1 MELSDE
7 ELCRRVAG
15 RDTQAFELLVERHQA
30 AAYRLARSILGH
42 DEDARDISQEAFLR
56 VYQAAG
62 QFDAR
67 SRFSTWFHRILVNLC
82 IDHQRR
88 GKWWRK
94 FVPLAATDDAEDD
107 QPALDPPSQAP
118 GPDLEAIRRQ
128 SGARLRA
135 AMALLSPNQRVA
147 VTLLVQ
153 EDLSSKEI
161 AAVLNCSESTARVH
175 LHRAMAQ
182 LRKTLKE
189 E

>member
-1 MELSDE
+1 VEPSDE
-7 ELCRRVAG
+7 ELCRRIAA

-56 VYQAAG
+56 VYQAAE

-94 FVPLAATDDAEDD
+94 FVSLVGPGEAEDD

-118 GPDLEAIRRQ
+118 GPDLEAIRGQ

-135 AMALLSPNQRVA
+135 ALALLSPNQRAA

-175 LHRAMAQ
+175 LHRAITQ